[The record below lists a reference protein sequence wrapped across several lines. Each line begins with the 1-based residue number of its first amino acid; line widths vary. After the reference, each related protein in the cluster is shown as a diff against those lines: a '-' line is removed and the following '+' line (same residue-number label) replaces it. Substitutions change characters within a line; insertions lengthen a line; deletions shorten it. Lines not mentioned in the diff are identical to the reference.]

1 MKNLKEGTFIRRF
14 RTRDGREVILRPPR
28 WSDLD
33 DMLEFINSLVEEGA
47 EINRNKKVTRDEEV
61 DWLAGHLSEVEKG
74 EKVVVAAEVDGRF
87 VGQVEVSPKSGYSR
101 HVGGLGIAIRDGY
114 RDIGIGTE
122 LMKEAE
128 VQTRRLGLEILTL
141 EVFATN
147 SRARH
152 VYEKVG
158 YRVVGCVPKAIFKDG
173 AYIDNIIMA
182 KELFAG
188 E

>member
-1 MKNLKEGTFIRRF
+1 VGVETFKEGTFIRWF
-14 RTRDGREVILRPPR
+14 VAKDGREVTLRAPR

-47 EINRNKKVTRDEEV
+47 EIMATEKKTREEEV
-61 DWLAGHLSEVEKG
+61 DWLARHLATMEKD
-74 EKVVVAAEVDGRF
+74 EKVAIVAEVDGRF
-87 VGQVEVSPKSGYSR
+87 VGQIEVGPQRGYSK

-122 LMKEAE
+122 MMKEVETHA
-128 VQTRRLGLEILTL
+128 RRLELELLTL

-147 SRARH
+147 SRARR

-158 YRVVGCVPKAIFKDG
+158 YRVVGCVPKAILKDG

-182 KELFAG
+182 KEL
-188 E
+188 